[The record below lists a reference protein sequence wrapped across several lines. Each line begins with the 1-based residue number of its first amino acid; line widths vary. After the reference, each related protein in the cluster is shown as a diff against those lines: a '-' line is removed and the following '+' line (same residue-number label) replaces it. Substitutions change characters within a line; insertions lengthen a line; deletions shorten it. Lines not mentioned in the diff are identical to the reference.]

1 MWRFKDG
8 YVEYE
13 GSSDLGQY
21 YMKGQFF
28 FTAFAF
34 LIRSNHLA
42 IYVNLATQVKL
53 YMDVAATGVGKLDA
67 RNRLLKFYDALA
79 IHEDFVDVDKT
90 EFKEIRKRY
99 RNSHEGRAEGSHLI
113 LKECYTSIGTPP
125 PKKAKMDKAKAS
137 KAKAALTQEISDDDV
152 PDDDDEVVT
161 LAE

>member
-1 MWRFKDG
+1 MDG

-13 GSSDLGQY
+13 GSSDIGQY
-21 YMKGQFF
+21 YMKDQFF

-67 RNRLLKFYDALA
+67 RNRFLKFYDSLA

-99 RNSHEGRAEGSHLI
+99 RNSHEDRAGGSHRI
-113 LKECYTSIGTPP
+113 LKEYYTSIGTPP
-125 PKKAKMDKAKAS
+125 PKKAKMDKAKV
-137 KAKAALTQEISDDDV
+137 ALSQNISDDDV
-152 PDDDDEVVT
+152 LGDDEVVDNYDD
-161 LAE
+161 